1 MYKSLTLPPAAQL
14 WTLPKQRFA
23 ATLAGHGN
31 WVRSAAFSPDGRTIA
46 SGGDDKT
53 VKLWDA
59 ETQKCVA
66 SHEQFGCAL
75 RRIMQ
80 AF

>member
-1 MYKSLTLPPAAQL
+1 MSSALTLPPSAQL

-46 SGGDDKT
+46 SGGDDKA
-53 VKLWDA
+53 VKLWDT

-66 SHEQFGCAL
+66 SHEQFGCVL
-75 RRIMQ
+75 RRAEQ